1 MDADIVIVGGGTAG
15 LVLANRLT
23 EDKNIRVL
31 VLEAGTDRLN
41 DPRIIVPGLAP
52 ATYEDPDFDWN
63 FISTPQ
69 VLFCFFA
76 LLFYA
81 YLQQCIAKKRISHSV
96 LTQI

>member
-23 EDKNIRVL
+23 ENEKIRVL

-41 DPRIIVPGLAP
+41 DPRIMVPGLAP
-52 ATYEDPDFDWN
+52 ATYEDNDFDWN

-69 VLFCFFA
+69 VFNVFYT
-76 LLFYA
+76 LLFHA
-81 YLQQCIAKKRISHSV
+81 SRTLKRRV
-96 LTQI
+96 LDNA